1 MLSMG
6 KAKEEGFRFVT
17 ELSQLSVPPSD
28 GTLVIFPASCPA
40 IKKKLTGHRASTQPS
55 SFEKEFPCHANAA
68 WESIVVLGADCWVF
82 FALVKICS
90 SGVPGPCIG

>member
-1 MLSMG
+1 MG

-55 SFEKEFPCHANAA
+55 SFEKKFPCHANAA
-68 WESIVVLGADCWVF
+68 WDSIVVLGANGGIF
-82 FALVKICS
+82 FALVKICRS
-90 SGVPGPCIG
+90 IVPGLGIG